1 MASRARALK
10 AVAGGSIT
18 SSGDLA
24 GQSLGVRLLLTARG
38 KLFATLAVLS
48 TALLLVGGLGLRALA
63 RGQASVESLYQ
74 DRMLPAHW
82 IMQINVAQE
91 SQLLLLDDTLVAGDA
106 EHVQALRDKFSTL
119 EASTEQLWRRYT
131 ARPMSTDE
139 LEPANT
145 FWAAHL
151 QYLKAR
157 DRALDFLDKG
167 QTLVAGSWRN
177 RELERAFEA
186 QQQPLQELLNREDRL
201 AEKAHQQSAASQRAA
216 RLGVIFGTLVAL
228 LIAAALGALLLRSV
242 LRALRQ
248 AVSVSERIAAGELGH
263 HIEVGSRDEFGRL
276 AAALRAMDARLT
288 EVIGDIKIA
297 SEAIGATATQVAG
310 GNADLSQRT
319 EQQAASLEETAS
331 VVRELTGK
339 VQHNSE
345 NARSANQQAAG
356 ASAVANEGSE
366 RFRRVRVTMQEI
378 STASRKIADII
389 SIIDGIAFQINL
401 LSLNAA
407 VEAARAGEQGRGFA
421 VVASEVRSLAQRSA
435 GAAREIKALIENS
448 VHKVE
453 QGSAQVDEVSQTMEQ
468 VVLAIGNVA
477 ILMTQITDASAQQAL
492 DIAGVNAAVIDMDRM
507 TQQNATLVGEASAAA
522 AAMSAQAV
530 RLSQAVATF
539 RVSPEATV
547 DAGARSD
554 RWPPPAPARFRLQ
567 APNDPHREQSAA

>member
-1 MASRARALK
+1 
-10 AVAGGSIT
+10 
-18 SSGDLA
+18 
-24 GQSLGVRLLLTARG
+24 LLLTARG
-38 KLFATLAVLS
+38 KLFATLGVLS
-48 TALLLVGGLGLRALA
+48 TALLLVGGLGLRTLAL
-63 RGQASVESLYQ
+63 GQASVESLYQ
-74 DRMLPAHW
+74 DRMLPSHW
-82 IMQINVAQE
+82 IMQINAAQE

-106 EHVQALRDKFSTL
+106 EHVQALRDKFSAL
-119 EASTEQLWRRYT
+119 EARTEQLWRGYT
-131 ARPMSTDE
+131 ARSTTVDE
-139 LEPANT
+139 QGPSRA

-177 RELERAFEA
+177 RELKRAFEA
-186 QQQPLQELLNREDRL
+186 QQQPLQELLDRQDQL
-201 AEKAHQQSAASQRAA
+201 AEKAHDLSASNYRAA
-216 RLGVIFGTLVAL
+216 RFAVICGTLVAL
-228 LIAAALGALLLRSV
+228 LIAVALGALLLRSV

-248 AVSVSERIAAGELGH
+248 AVFVSERIAAGELGH
-263 HIEVGSRDEFGRL
+263 HIEVSSRDEFGRL
-276 AAALRAMDARLT
+276 ATALRAMDARLT
-288 EVIGDIKIA
+288 DVIGDIKGA
-297 SEAIGATATQVAG
+297 SEAIGAAATQVAG

-345 NARSANQQAAG
+345 SARSANEQAAS
-356 ASAVANEGSE
+356 ASAIANEGGE
-366 RFRRVRVTMQEI
+366 RFRRVTVTMQEI
-378 STASRKIADII
+378 STASKKIADIV

-448 VHKVE
+448 VRKVD
-453 QGSAQVDEVSQTMEQ
+453 QGSAQVVEVSQTMDQ
-468 VVLAIGNVA
+468 VVLAIRNVA
-477 ILMTQITDASAQQAL
+477 VLMAQITDASEQQAQ
-492 DIAGVNAAVIDMDRM
+492 DIEGVNAAVMQMDRM

-522 AAMSAQAV
+522 ASMSAEAV
-530 RLSQAVATF
+530 RLGKAVSTF
-539 RVSPEATV
+539 RVPSRARS

-554 RWPPPAPARFRLQ
+554 RWPPPAPARSPLQ
-567 APNDPHREQSAA
+567 KPNDPHREQSAA